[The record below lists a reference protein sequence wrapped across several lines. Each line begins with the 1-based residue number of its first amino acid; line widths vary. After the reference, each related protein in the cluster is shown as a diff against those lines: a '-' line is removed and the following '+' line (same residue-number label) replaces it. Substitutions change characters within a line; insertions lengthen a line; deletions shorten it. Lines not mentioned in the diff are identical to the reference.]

1 MRLTIPLRWCSV
13 ILFFVFGCSAGP
25 KPIAEASG
33 EILLDGQPVE
43 NGIISFISEAG
54 NKDTGGAAITKGRYR
69 LYPESE
75 LSPGKYRVEIRW
87 AKATGEKV
95 KEPVYGHSP
104 DIFAEAVP
112 GKYNTESVLSV
123 DLSKGPNEV
132 NFRLE
137 K

>member
-1 MRLTIPLRWCSV
+1 MSLTIPLRWCAA
-13 ILFFVFGCSAGP
+13 IFLCVFGCSAGP
-25 KPIAEASG
+25 KPVAEASG

-43 NGIISFISEAG
+43 NGIISFIAEA
-54 NKDTGGAAITKGRYR
+54 NKKDTGGAAITKGRYR
-69 LYPESE
+69 LYPESD
-75 LSPGKYRVEIRW
+75 LPPGKYRVEICW

-104 DIFAEAVP
+104 DIFAEAIP
-112 GKYNTESVLSV
+112 EKYNKESVLSV
-123 DLSKGPNEV
+123 DLSKGPNEL

>member
-1 MRLTIPLRWCSV
+1 MCLLSW
-13 ILFFVFGCSAGP
+13 GCAAEP
-25 KPIAEASG
+25 KPVAEASG

-43 NGIISFISEAG
+43 NGIISFISETRE
-54 NKDTGGAAITKGRYR
+54 KDIGGAAITKGRYH
-69 LYPESE
+69 LYAESE
-75 LSPGKYRVEIRW
+75 LPPGKYRVEIRW

-112 GKYNTESVLSV
+112 TKYNSESVLTAQ
-123 DLSKGPNEV
+123 LAKGPNEV
-132 NFRLE
+132 NFKLE